1 MIWKIPEDV
10 IEINNGINV
19 INAKVLNCFGG
30 FALRSF
36 IKIIIHIKP
45 VFYAYHERLTTV
57 DLSIGFGLHLGW
69 GIEVKRLKNAFIRV
83 L

>member
-1 MIWKIPEDV
+1 MVWKIPEDV

-19 INAKVLNCFGG
+19 INTKVLHCLGG

-45 VFYAYHERLTTV
+45 VFYAYHERLNNMN
-57 DLSIGFGLHLGW
+57 LSVGFGLHLGW
-69 GIEVKRLKNAFIRV
+69 GIEVIRLRKKIF